1 MANSNDGIKDLI
13 SILIPTRQRPRNV
26 KRVIESALTTADE
39 PTKIEFVFYVDND
52 DKTFPKSV
60 INKQIRVIYG
70 PRVWISLISNILY
83 ANSKGEIIMYGGDD
97 IIFRSKSWDT
107 VVRNQFTEVLD
118 KICLVYTNDGVKQSQ
133 DIARHGFVHRR
144 WFNVLGSAFPSGR
157 VVPIDLWCT
166 DVARKLNRIR
176 YIEDILIEHNHYRQG
191 GKAKNDPTYTH
202 AANTSKSWKASEVF
216 KKLSS
221 ERRAD
226 RILLSEVMNPKPKWE
241 KKYFLGEFIAAY
253 KSALKLNSLDSR
265 RLSSLNNSR
274 IILTMMKK
282 LSGW

>member
-1 MANSNDGIKDLI
+1 MANSNDGIRDLI

-39 PTKIEFVFYVDND
+39 PSKIEFVFYVDND

-60 INKQIRVIYG
+60 VNKQIRVIYG

-83 ANSKGEIIMYGGDD
+83 TNSKGEIIMYGGDD

-176 YIEDILIEHNHYRQG
+176 YIEDIIIEHNHYRQG

-202 AANTSKSWKASEVF
+202 AANISKSWKASEVF

-226 RILLSEVMNPKPKWE
+226 RILLSEVMIPKPKWE

-265 RLSSLNNSR
+265 RLRSLNNSR

>member
-1 MANSNDGIKDLI
+1 LANSNDGIKDLI

-26 KRVIESALTTADE
+26 KRVIKSALTTADE
-39 PTKIEFVFYVDND
+39 PNKIEFVFYVDND

-83 ANSKGEIIMYGGDD
+83 ANSRGEIIMYGGDD

-176 YIEDILIEHNHYRQG
+176 YIEDIVIEHIHYRQG
-191 GKAKNDPTYTH
+191 RKAKIDPTYIH
-202 AANTSKSWKASEVF
+202 AANTSRSWKASEVF
-216 KKLSS
+216 RKLSS

-226 RILLSEVMNPKPKWE
+226 RILLSEVMIPKPKWE
-241 KKYFLGEFIAAY
+241 TNYFLGEFLATY
-253 KSALKLNSLDSR
+253 KSTLKLNSLDSR
-265 RLSSLNNSR
+265 RLRSLKNSR
-274 IILTMMKK
+274 IIVILMKK
-282 LSGW
+282 LLGR

>member
-39 PTKIEFVFYVDND
+39 PSKIEFVFYVDND

-60 INKQIRVIYG
+60 VNKQIRVIYG
-70 PRVWISLISNILY
+70 QRVWISLISNILY
-83 ANSKGEIIMYGGDD
+83 TNSKGEIIMYGGDD

-176 YIEDILIEHNHYRQG
+176 YIEDIIIEHNHYRQG

-202 AANTSKSWKASEVF
+202 AANISKSWKASEVF

-226 RILLSEVMNPKPKWE
+226 RILLSEVMIPKPKWE

-265 RLSSLNNSR
+265 RLRSLNNSR
-274 IILTMMKK
+274 IILTMMK
-282 LSGW
+282 